1 MEGAAFS
8 AGEALV
14 TDHAHL
20 KLMVSRE
27 HGVIPDGVENDVGDW
42 IKLAITVASLQ
53 EAPVVAQLQA
63 GRGEGGNCLEVE
75 TMDCIQKDLCQ
86 IQFKVKRN

>member
-1 MEGAAFS
+1 MEGTTFS

-14 TDHAHL
+14 ADHAHL
-20 KLMVSRE
+20 KLMVWRE

-42 IKLAITVASLQ
+42 IKRAITVASLQ

-63 GRGEGGNCLEVE
+63 GRWEGGNCLEVE
-75 TMDCIQKDLCQ
+75 TMDSIQKHLCQ
-86 IQFKVKRN
+86 SQFKVKRN